1 MMTKRTTCNILL
13 VLLFS
18 ALLATDVQRSAGKTL
33 DPELTK
39 NEVLKLED
47 QLDQAFLTADTRVL
61 TGLWADDFVYVGTN
75 AEILTKAQRL
85 AQLQSKT
92 VMYGALTRDDVRVVT
107 YEDTVVVTGRCTSTI
122 LMRDNGSWGPLGIS
136 HLESPG
142 RISGIALFTHV
153 YVRLHGRWQIIL
165 EHLTYITED

>member
-1 MMTKRTTCNILL
+1 MTRHILS

-18 ALLATDVQRSAGKTL
+18 ALLAIDTQGTAGKTL
-33 DPELTK
+33 DAEAAK

-47 QLDQAFLTADTRVL
+47 ELDQAFLTADTRVL
-61 TGLWADDFVYVGTN
+61 AGLWSDDFLYVGTN
-75 AEILTKAQRL
+75 AEILTKPQRL
-85 AQLQSKT
+85 AQLQSKA

-165 EHLTYITED
+165 EHMTYITED